1 MLKVLLITGIVFVV
15 AIVFLANVCG
25 NVVNHLRR

>member
-1 MLKVLLITGIVFVV
+1 MLKFLLVNGIVFLV
-15 AIVFLANVCG
+15 AIVFLANICG